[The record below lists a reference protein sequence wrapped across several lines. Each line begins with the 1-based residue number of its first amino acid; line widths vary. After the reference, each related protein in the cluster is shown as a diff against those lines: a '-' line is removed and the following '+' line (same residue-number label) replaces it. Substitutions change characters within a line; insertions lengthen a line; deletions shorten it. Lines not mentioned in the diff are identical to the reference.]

1 MSRVR
6 YPVVALVASFV
17 CVLSFAVSYSNFD
30 GYGDLDPEQ
39 NSLQKLE
46 SGGSFSIVLD
56 ENDQVWVY
64 SENRD
69 SSNASVKITLNGG
82 IVNGSSAKWYDTFL
96 TSEDGERMYVPLT
109 KLGPGAEG
117 EYVFENDGVS
127 LLYLI
132 DMVGMGESL
141 WEQSSV
147 QIMAVSCCLSPLLAM
162 IGIIGLIR
170 SPKSSKTGPK
180 ILVFDSNVGI
190 PTTEEVFRSVN
201 NLPKESVTE
210 TTTPDPWKE
219 VSSEI
224 EETIEEVDD
233 STENALSDNAGSD
246 WQTWD
251 EG

>member
-17 CVLSFAVSYSNFD
+17 CVASFLVSYSSFD
-30 GYGDLDPEQ
+30 VSSEYDPEQ
-39 NSLQKLE
+39 NNLKKIE

-56 ENDQVWVY
+56 EYDQIWVY
-64 SENRD
+64 SEDWD
-69 SSNASVKITLNGG
+69 SSNASVIITLNGT
-82 IVNGSSAKWYDTFL
+82 IVNGTSAKWYDGFL
-96 TSEDGERMYVPLT
+96 ISEDGERRYVPLT

-117 EYVFENDGVS
+117 EYVFENDGGS

-132 DMVGMGESL
+132 DMGGMAASL

-147 QIMAVSCCLSPLLAM
+147 QIMVVSCCLSPLLAM
-162 IGIIGLIR
+162 IGIIGFIR
-170 SPKSSKTGPK
+170 SSKSSKTGPK

-201 NLPKESVTE
+201 NIPKKSVTE

-219 VSSEI
+219 VSSEA
-224 EETIEEVDD
+224 EETIGEVDD
-233 STENALSDNAGSD
+233 STEKPQSDDADSD
-246 WQTWD
+246 WQSWD

>member
-17 CVLSFAVSYSNFD
+17 CVVSFAVSYSNFD

-39 NSLQKLE
+39 NSLKKIE
-46 SGGSFSIVLD
+46 SGESFSIVLD
-56 ENDQVWVY
+56 EYDQIWVY
-64 SENRD
+64 SESRE
-69 SSNASVKITLNGG
+69 SSNASVKISLNGG
-82 IVNGSSAKWYDTFL
+82 IVNGTSAKWYDTFL
-96 TSEDGERMYVPLT
+96 TSEDGERVYVPLT
-109 KLGPGAEG
+109 KLGPGEEG

-132 DMVGMGESL
+132 DMVGMGENL

-147 QIMAVSCCLSPLLAM
+147 QIMAVSCCLFPLLAM
-162 IGIIGLIR
+162 IGVIGLIR

-201 NLPKESVTE
+201 NIPKESVAE

-219 VSSEI
+219 VSSEV
-224 EETIEEVDD
+224 EETIGEVDD
-233 STENALSDNAGSD
+233 STENAQSDNAGSD

>member
-1 MSRVR
+1 MV
-6 YPVVALVASFV
+6 
-17 CVLSFAVSYSNFD
+17 SFAVSYSNFD

-39 NSLQKLE
+39 NSLQKIE

-56 ENDQVWVY
+56 EYDQIWVY
-64 SENRD
+64 SENRE
-69 SSNASVKITLNGG
+69 SSNASVIITLNGS
-82 IVNGSSAKWYDTFL
+82 IVNGTSAKWYDTFL
-96 TSEDGERMYVPLT
+96 TSEDGERVYVPLI

-117 EYVFENDGVS
+117 EYVFENDGVGV
-127 LLYLI
+127 LYLI
-132 DMVGMGESL
+132 DMVGIGENL

-147 QIMAVSCCLSPLLAM
+147 QIMAVSCCLTPLLAM
-162 IGIIGLIR
+162 IGVFGLIR
-170 SPKSSKTGPK
+170 SSKTSETGPK

-201 NLPKESVTE
+201 NIPRESVSE

-219 VSSEI
+219 DSSEV

-233 STENALSDNAGSD
+233 STERVQSDDAGSD

>member
-6 YPVVALVASFV
+6 YPVVALVASFF
-17 CVLSFAVSYSNFD
+17 CVVSFAVSYSNFD

-39 NSLQKLE
+39 NSLQKIE

-56 ENDQVWVY
+56 EYDQIWVY
-64 SENRD
+64 SENRE
-69 SSNASVKITLNGG
+69 SSNASVIITLNGS
-82 IVNGSSAKWYDTFL
+82 IVNGTSAKWYDTFL
-96 TSEDGERMYVPLT
+96 TSEDGERVYVPLI

-117 EYVFENDGVS
+117 EYVFENDGVGV
-127 LLYLI
+127 LYLI
-132 DMVGMGESL
+132 DMVGIGENL

-147 QIMAVSCCLSPLLAM
+147 QIMAVSCCLTPLLAM
-162 IGIIGLIR
+162 IGVFGLIR
-170 SPKSSKTGPK
+170 SSKTSETGPK

-201 NLPKESVTE
+201 NIPRESVSE

-219 VSSEI
+219 DSSEV

-233 STENALSDNAGSD
+233 STERVQSDDAGSD

>member
-1 MSRVR
+1 MV
-6 YPVVALVASFV
+6 
-17 CVLSFAVSYSNFD
+17 SFAVSYSNFD

-39 NSLQKLE
+39 NSLQKIE

-56 ENDQVWVY
+56 EYDQIWVY
-64 SENRD
+64 SENRE
-69 SSNASVKITLNGG
+69 SSNASVIITLNGS
-82 IVNGSSAKWYDTFL
+82 IVNGTSAKWYDTFL
-96 TSEDGERMYVPLT
+96 TSEDGERVYVPLI

-117 EYVFENDGVS
+117 EYVFENDGVGV
-127 LLYLI
+127 LYLI
-132 DMVGMGESL
+132 DMVGIGENL

-147 QIMAVSCCLSPLLAM
+147 QIMAVSCCLTPLLAM
-162 IGIIGLIR
+162 IGVFGLIR
-170 SPKSSKTGPK
+170 SSKTSKTGPK

-201 NLPKESVTE
+201 NIPRESVSE

-219 VSSEI
+219 DSSEV

-233 STENALSDNAGSD
+233 STERVQSDDAGSD

>member
-1 MSRVR
+1 MV
-6 YPVVALVASFV
+6 
-17 CVLSFAVSYSNFD
+17 SFAVSYSNFD

-39 NSLQKLE
+39 NSLQKIE

-56 ENDQVWVY
+56 EYDQIWVY
-64 SENRD
+64 SENRE
-69 SSNASVKITLNGG
+69 SSNASVIITLNGS
-82 IVNGSSAKWYDTFL
+82 IVNGTSAKWYDTFL
-96 TSEDGERMYVPLT
+96 TSEDGERVYVPLI

-117 EYVFENDGVS
+117 EYVFENDGVG

-132 DMVGMGESL
+132 DMVGIGENL

-147 QIMAVSCCLSPLLAM
+147 QIMAVSCCLTPLLAM
-162 IGIIGLIR
+162 IGVFGLIR
-170 SPKSSKTGPK
+170 SSKTSKTGPK

-201 NLPKESVTE
+201 NIPRESVSE

-219 VSSEI
+219 DSSEV

-233 STENALSDNAGSD
+233 STERVQSDDAGSD

>member
-1 MSRVR
+1 MSRIR

-17 CVLSFAVSYSNFD
+17 CVVSFAVSYSNFD
-30 GYGDLDPEQ
+30 GYSDLDPEQ
-39 NSLQKLE
+39 NSLKKIE

-56 ENDQVWVY
+56 EYDQVWVY
-64 SENRD
+64 SENRE
-69 SSNASVKITLNGG
+69 SSNASVTITLNGG
-82 IVNGSSAKWYDTFL
+82 VVNGTSAKWYDTFL
-96 TSEDGERMYVPLT
+96 TSEDGERVYVPLI

-117 EYVFENDGVS
+117 EYVFENDGVG

-132 DMVGMGESL
+132 DMVGIGENL

-162 IGIIGLIR
+162 IGVFGLIR
-170 SPKSSKTGPK
+170 SPKTSKTGPK

-201 NLPKESVTE
+201 NIPKESVTE

-219 VSSEI
+219 VSSEV
-224 EETIEEVDD
+224 EEANEELDD
-233 STENALSDNAGSD
+233 STESTQPDNAGRD

>member
-6 YPVVALVASFV
+6 YPVVALLASFV
-17 CVLSFAVSYSNFD
+17 CVVSFAVSYSNFD

-39 NSLQKLE
+39 NSLKKIE

-56 ENDQVWVY
+56 EYDQIWVY
-64 SENRD
+64 SENRE
-69 SSNASVKITLNGG
+69 SSNASVKITLNGA
-82 IVNGSSAKWYDTFL
+82 IVNGTSAKWYDTFL
-96 TSEDGERMYVPLT
+96 TSEDGERVYVPLI

-117 EYVFENDGVS
+117 EYVFENDGVG

-132 DMVGMGESL
+132 DMVGIGENL

-162 IGIIGLIR
+162 IGVFGLIR
-170 SPKSSKTGPK
+170 SPKTSKIGPK

-201 NLPKESVTE
+201 NIPKESVTE

-219 VSSEI
+219 VSSEV
-224 EETIEEVDD
+224 EEANEELDD
-233 STENALSDNAGSD
+233 STESTQPDNAGRD